1 MIVYIHGFASSGEG
15 VKAKLFREYFKEK
28 GEKFIAPSLSY
39 IPELAIQTLQEI
51 IEACDEEVSLI
62 GSSLGGY
69 FALYLANKYSLNAV
83 LINPSI
89 YPYDTLKKVAKYPTN
104 FYDGVTFEWNET
116 HITSLKKFEVANP
129 NAANI
134 LLLLQKGDKTL
145 DYNQALGKLPNAE
158 TILEDG
164 GTHSFENIQRHF
176 QTIESFL
183 AKNN

>member
-1 MIVYIHGFASSGEG
+1 MIIYIHGFASSGEG
-15 VKAKLFREYFKEK
+15 VKAKLFRKYFREK

-51 IEACDEEVSLI
+51 IEACDEDVSLI

-69 FALYLANKYSLNAV
+69 FSLYLADKYSLNAA

-89 YPYDTLKKVAKYPTN
+89 HPCDTLKKVAKYPTN
-104 FYDGVTFEWNET
+104 FYDGVTFEWNEN
-116 HITSLKKFEVANP
+116 HITSLKKFEVENP

-134 LLLLQKGDKTL
+134 LLLLQKGDETL
-145 DYNQALGKLPNAE
+145 DYHQALQKLSNVE

-176 QTIESFL
+176 QTIEDFL
-183 AKNN
+183 AKK